1 MSLGKHKFYCEM
13 CKKQCKDDNAFQ
25 QHKRSSQH
33 QQNMLDYNEDPA
45 FFIERFSKEV
55 QEAFMDVVRTKY
67 GY

>member
-13 CKKQCKDDNAFQ
+13 CRKQCKDDNAFQ

-33 QQNMLDYNEDPA
+33 QQNMLDFNEDPA

-55 QEAFMDVVRTKY
+55 
-67 GY
+67 